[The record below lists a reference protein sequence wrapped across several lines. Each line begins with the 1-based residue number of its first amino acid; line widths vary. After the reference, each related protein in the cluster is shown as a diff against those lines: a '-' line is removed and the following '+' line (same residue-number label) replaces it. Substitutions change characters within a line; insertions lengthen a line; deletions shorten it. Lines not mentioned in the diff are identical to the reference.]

1 MSDVTL
7 LRTLTRKSTLK
18 FGQYNDLTVQNVLD
32 SQHSRGK
39 SLLRYYYFNS
49 DRISFIDDL
58 LDELNITPEFR
69 ISKPGKVT
77 SEQWK
82 DINGQMNLLDSYQY
96 NELSEVERKRITGL
110 DKKEKN
116 FTKTVNKI
124 IVNKYQKGIH
134 SKGEL
139 MRKNHNNK

>member
-18 FGQYNDLTVQNVLD
+18 FGQYYDLTVQNVLD

-39 SLLRYYYFNS
+39 SLLRWYYFNS

-58 LDELNITPEFR
+58 LDELNIIPEFR
-69 ISKPGKVT
+69 ITKPGKVT
-77 SEQWK
+77 PEEWQEIK
-82 DINGQMNLLDSYQY
+82 GEMNLLDSYEY
-96 NELSEVERKRITGL
+96 NDLPEVERKRITGL

-116 FTKTVNKI
+116 FTSGTNN
-124 IVNKYQKGIH
+124 IVLNKYQRGVH
-134 SKGEL
+134 SKTEL
-139 MRKNHNNK
+139 MNNNRNNK

>member
-18 FGQYNDLTVQNVLD
+18 FGQHYDLTVQNVLD
-32 SQHSRGK
+32 SQHSKGK

-58 LDELNITPEFR
+58 LDEICIPPEFR
-69 ISKPGKVT
+69 IAKPGKVT
-77 SEQWK
+77 PEQWNEIRNN
-82 DINGQMNLLDSYQY
+82 INLIDLYEY
-96 NELSEVERKRITGL
+96 NELSEVERKRLTGL

-116 FTKTVNKI
+116 FTSGTNKI
-124 IVNKYQKGIH
+124 ILDKYQRGIH

>member
-1 MSDVTL
+1 
-7 LRTLTRKSTLK
+7 
-18 FGQYNDLTVQNVLD
+18 VQNVLD

-58 LDELNITPEFR
+58 LDELNIPSEFR
-69 ISKPGKVT
+69 IAKPGKVT
-77 SEQWK
+77 SEEWK

-96 NELSEVERKRITGL
+96 NELSEVERKRLTGL

-116 FTKTVNKI
+116 FTSGTNKI
-124 IVNKYQKGIH
+124 IVNKYSRGVH

-139 MRKNHNNK
+139 MRNNRKK